1 MCALVAFCAFKILS
15 FLHGSGAWRHLNIP
29 FFFMAVTERDVQRV
43 VDAMPVLE
51 QRVAEIEKN
60 ASAVQIVNQ
69 ATVQTMR
76 NEFTESCNNVV
87 DQASAKFA
95 NSELDLHET
104 AKAIVDGAGQEFRSI
119 KSTITVTMQDVESAV
134 ATRSQ
139 RVSALE
145 AHPNKVVT
153 QDPVTFQTHIKA
165 IEQRLST
172 MEKRSTGS
180 SSTTAPGGTL
190 TRGHLPERNTLPRAL
205 DQWRA
210 RRDDVAVLLDT
221 RNVGMFKFLHAI
233 ASNRDTLADSTMKR
247 KWAALGEKK
256 FWETTC
262 NSERTYRSCAVCR
275 AVGSRRR
282 WF

>member
-1 MCALVAFCAFKILS
+1 
-15 FLHGSGAWRHLNIP
+15 
-29 FFFMAVTERDVQRV
+29 MAVTERDVQSV

-51 QRVAEIEKN
+51 QRVAETEKN

-69 ATVQTMR
+69 ATIQTMR
-76 NEFTESCNNVV
+76 NEFTESCNNIV

-95 NSELDLHET
+95 NRELDLHET
-104 AKAIVDGAGQEFRSI
+104 AKAIVDGAGQEFRSV

-153 QDPVTFQTHIKA
+153 QDPVTVQTHIKA

-172 MEKRSTGS
+172 MEKRSAGS
-180 SSTTAPGGTL
+180 SSTTAQGGTL
-190 TRGHLPERNTLPRAL
+190 TRGHLPERNTLPRAFEGEL

-210 RRDDVAVLLDT
+210 WRDDVAVLLDT

-247 KWAALGEKK
+247 KWAAFSETSFGRPHATLKGHTGVARSVVRSVHGEDG
-256 FWETTC
+256 FEA
-262 NSERTYRSCAVCR
+262 RSAT
-275 AVGSRRR
+275 SSI
-282 WF
+282 